1 MSKLFGIADLW
12 PAMQTMYPE
21 VEDERED
28 DDDYEHPMT
37 AVGLILLSAA
47 LLQTIEPR
55 ELRLFTGYS
64 REFISAIGLN
74 MQNNRL
80 WRDGR
85 YDTTT
90 WLSADGMIDE
100 RKFWDHIE
108 VACGSLWM
116 PTRATKFSIDSCKI
130 YWDERSR
137 PAWRN
142 R

>member
-64 REFISAIGLN
+64 REFISAKSCRPISFRVFCVASTSSREDFKWSDKSRVSWRTLN
-74 MQNNRL
+74 TV
-80 WRDGR
+80 D
-85 YDTTT
+85 
-90 WLSADGMIDE
+90 A
-100 RKFWDHIE
+100 
-108 VACGSLWM
+108 
-116 PTRATKFSIDSCKI
+116 
-130 YWDERSR
+130 
-137 PAWRN
+137 
-142 R
+142 

>member
-1 MSKLFGIADLW
+1 MSKLFGFADLW
-12 PAMQTMYPE
+12 PVMQAMYPE

-47 LLQTIEPR
+47 LLQTIEPSR
-55 ELRLFTGYS
+55 LRKKGC
-64 REFISAIGLN
+64 
-74 MQNNRL
+74 
-80 WRDGR
+80 RDIDSVQAPR
-85 YDTTT
+85 FYD
-90 WLSADGMIDE
+90 LGKDY
-100 RKFWDHIE
+100 
-108 VACGSLWM
+108 
-116 PTRATKFSIDSCKI
+116 ATKFSIDSCKI